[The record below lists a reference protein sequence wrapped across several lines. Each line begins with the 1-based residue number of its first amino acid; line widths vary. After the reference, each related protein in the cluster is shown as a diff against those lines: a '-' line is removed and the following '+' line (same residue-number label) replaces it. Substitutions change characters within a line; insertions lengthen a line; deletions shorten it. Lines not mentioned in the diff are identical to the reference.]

1 MRIEGQLDIG
11 AARAAESGSARGAP
25 KDEFLRLLVAQLRH
39 QNPLEPQDGA
49 AFVAQLAQFASLEQM
64 TETNGRLASLEAGQS
79 SQLRAGFSDLVGKR
93 VTVAGDRVKLP
104 FVDGLSHG
112 FELDGPAKSSE
123 LVVYD
128 ESGNEVRRMEL
139 GPKAKGRHTFAW
151 DGLGAE
157 GQALPPGEYRF
168 EVQAKGTGGESLRST
183 MLFHA
188 VIDGVDFTGGSVR
201 FRMGE
206 RTMSPS
212 DILSIDS

>member
-11 AARAAESGSARGAP
+11 AARAAETGSARGAP
-25 KDEFLRLLVAQLRH
+25 KDEFLRLLVAQLQN

-93 VTVAGDRVKLP
+93 VTVSGDRVRIP
-104 FVDGLSHG
+104 FVEGQSNG
-112 FELDGPAKSSE
+112 FELSSPAKSAE
-123 LVVYD
+123 LIVYD

-139 GPKAKGRHTFAW
+139 GPKDKGRHSIVW
-151 DGLGAE
+151 DGLGQE
-157 GQALPPGEYRF
+157 GQALPPGEFRV
-168 EVQAKGTGGESLRST
+168 EVQAKGSGGEDLRST

-188 VIDGVDFTGGSVR
+188 TIDAIDFTGGSVR